1 MECGGLGARVVF
13 IGAIELG
20 RARAVLIDAME
31 FGGLGVRVVPIGVI
45 EFGRARVG
53 LGAMEFG
60 GESVFD

>member
-1 MECGGLGARVVF
+1 MELGGIGTGVVS
-13 IGAIELG
+13 IGAIEFG
-20 RARAVLIDAME
+20 RAGVVLIDAME
-31 FGGLGVRVVPIGVI
+31 FGGLGARVVPIGVI